1 MTISTPPPAGSGG
14 PQQQRQQAPSR
25 GRRLIP
31 LAVAVYALV
40 EIWLLILVGRA
51 AGGFTVLLLLVAGL
65 VLGGLAVRS
74 AGRSAWR
81 SLSEAVRAAQPEQTT
96 GATGTTDTATG
107 TKSAEDTGD
116 RKDGT
121 AGKGKGKG
129 KGGAGALLTGG
140 LLLMVPGL
148 ISDVAGLLF
157 LFPPTRSLLTRL
169 GGRALERRVAARPQE
184 QGSLGDLLR
193 QARDAETQI
202 RIHRPDG
209 KVIQG
214 EVVDRE
220 PGQDN
225 ENPGARH

>member
-1 MTISTPPPAGSGG
+1 MTISTPPPDGSGG
-14 PQQQRQQAPSR
+14 PQQQRQQGRSR
-25 GRRLIP
+25 GRRWIP
-31 LAVAVYALV
+31 VAVAAYALL

-65 VLGGLAVRS
+65 VLGGLAVRN

-81 SLSEAVRAAQPEQTT
+81 SLSEAVRAATPPGQ
-96 GATGTTDTATG
+96 
-107 TKSAEDTGD
+107 
-116 RKDGT
+116 DGNT
-121 AGKGKGKG
+121 AGADESGAAKEDGKGGAARKG
-129 KGGAGALLTGG
+129 RAKGGAGALLTGG

-157 LFPPTRSLLTRL
+157 LFPPTRSLLTRV

-184 QGSLGDLLR
+184 QGSLGDLFR

-214 EVVDRE
+214 EVVDRG
-220 PGQDN
+220 PGEDN
-225 ENPGARH
+225 ENPGSRH

>member
-1 MTISTPPPAGSGG
+1 MTISTPPPDGSGG
-14 PQQQRQQAPSR
+14 PQQQRQQGRSR
-25 GRRLIP
+25 GRRWIAP
-31 LAVAVYALV
+31 AVAAYALL

-65 VLGGLAVRS
+65 VLGGLAVRN

-81 SLSEAVRAAQPEQTT
+81 SLSEAVRAATPPGQDGSAAGAEDS
-96 GATGTTDTATG
+96 GATGAAG
-107 TKSAEDTGD
+107 G
-116 RKDGT
+116 GT
-121 AGKGKGKG
+121 AGKGRA

-157 LFPPTRSLLTRL
+157 LFPPTRSLLTRV

-184 QGSLGDLLR
+184 QGSLGDLFR
-193 QARDAETQI
+193 QARDAETQM

-209 KVIQG
+209 KVIPG
-214 EVVDRE
+214 EVVDRGAGE
-220 PGQDN
+220 DN
-225 ENPGARH
+225 ENPGSRH

>member
-1 MTISTPPPAGSGG
+1 MTISTPPPGGSGG
-14 PQQQRQQAPSR
+14 PQQQRQQGRSR

-31 LAVAVYALV
+31 LAVAAYALL

-65 VLGGLAVRS
+65 VLGGLAIRN

-81 SLSEAVRAAQPEQTT
+81 SLSEAVRAATPPGQDANAARPDDAGQAGGT
-96 GATGTTDTATG
+96 GNSKG
-107 TKSAEDTGD
+107 
-116 RKDGT
+116 GT
-121 AGKGKGKG
+121 AGKG

-157 LFPPTRSLLTRL
+157 LFPPTRSLLTRI
-169 GGRALERRVAARPQE
+169 GGRALERRVAARSQE
-184 QGSLGDLLR
+184 QGSLGDLFQ

-214 EVVDRE
+214 EVVDRG
-220 PGQDN
+220 PGEDN
-225 ENPGARH
+225 ENPGTRL

>member
-1 MTISTPPPAGSGG
+1 MTISTPPPDGSGG
-14 PQQQRQQAPSR
+14 PQQQTEQGRSR
-25 GRRLIP
+25 GRRWIP
-31 LAVAVYALV
+31 LAAAVYALL

-51 AGGFTVLLLLVAGL
+51 AGGLTVLLLLVAGL
-65 VLGGLAVRS
+65 VLGGLAIRN

-81 SLSEAVRAAQPEQTT
+81 SLSEAVRAATPPGQE
-96 GATGTTDTATG
+96 GNEAGHRAG
-107 TKSAEDTGD
+107 EDTRG
-116 RKDGT
+116 
-121 AGKGKGKG
+121 GKG

-169 GGRALERRVAARPQE
+169 GGRALERRVAAHPQE
-184 QGSLGDLLR
+184 QGSLGDLFR

-214 EVVDRE
+214 EVVDRG
-220 PGQDN
+220 PGEDN
-225 ENPGARH
+225 ENPGTRH

>member
-1 MTISTPPPAGSGG
+1 MTISTPPPDGSGG
-14 PQQQRQQAPSR
+14 PQQQRQQGRSR
-25 GRRLIP
+25 GRRWIP
-31 LAVAVYALV
+31 LAVAVYALL

-51 AGGFTVLLLLVAGL
+51 AGGLTVLLLLVAGL
-65 VLGGLAVRS
+65 VLGGLAIRN

-81 SLSEAVRAAQPEQTT
+81 SLSEAVRAATPPGQ
-96 GATGTTDTATG
+96 
-107 TKSAEDTGD
+107 
-116 RKDGT
+116 DGT
-121 AGKGKGKG
+121 AAGRGTGEDTKDTKNGKG

-184 QGSLGDLLR
+184 QGSLGDLFR

-220 PGQDN
+220 PGEDN
-225 ENPGARH
+225 ENPGTRH